1 MTTIKKEPGMEKTT
15 EEIVL
20 AHHGYK
26 RVVFEMRK
34 NNEKFYMNW
43 TMKLNADPRKVGH
56 QLAKDLEYGYN
67 KERIMFGLKG
77 KIICQFIA
85 VIRS

>member
-1 MTTIKKEPGMEKTT
+1 MTTIKKEPGMEEIT

-20 AHHGYK
+20 AHYGYK

-43 TMKLNADPRKVGH
+43 TMKLNDDPRKVGL
-56 QLAKDLEYGYN
+56 QLAEDLEYGYN
-67 KERIMFGLKG
+67 KARIMFGLKG

>member
-1 MTTIKKEPGMEKTT
+1 MEKTS

-34 NNEKFYMNW
+34 NNEKFHMNW
-43 TMKLNADPRKVGH
+43 TIKLNADPRKVGA
-56 QLAKDLEYGYN
+56 QLAQDLERGYN
-67 KERIMFGLKG
+67 KARIMFGQKG
-77 KIICQFIA
+77 KITCTFVA

>member
-1 MTTIKKEPGMEKTT
+1 MEETS

-43 TMKLNADPRKVGH
+43 TTKLNANLTKVGH

-77 KIICQFIA
+77 KITCQFIA

>member
-1 MTTIKKEPGMEKTT
+1 MEKTT

-26 RVVFEMRK
+26 RVVFEMKK
-34 NNEKFYMNW
+34 NNEKFHMNW
-43 TMKLNADPRKVGH
+43 TMNLNADPRKVGV

-77 KIICQFIA
+77 KITCQFIA